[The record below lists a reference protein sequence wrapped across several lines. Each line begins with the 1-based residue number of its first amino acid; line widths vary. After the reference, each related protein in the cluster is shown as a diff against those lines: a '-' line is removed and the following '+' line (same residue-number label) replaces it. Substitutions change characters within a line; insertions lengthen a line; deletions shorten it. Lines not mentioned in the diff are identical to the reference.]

1 MNTIKPKEK
10 TCVQMFHNEES
21 LLSEF
26 VTIKLT
32 FEIYFLTGLNGTD
45 EKAQKICSIDCF
57 LSSVKF
63 FSLLC
68 NIYESRSSSPHSL
81 GLEFETNC
89 RCPGSIYYVIGDE
102 ITVGIQSP
110 WG

>member
-1 MNTIKPKEK
+1 MVYVLVNTIKPKEK

-63 FSLLC
+63 FFLLC
-68 NIYESRSSSPHSL
+68 NIYESRSSSPPQFGGWNL
-81 GLEFETNC
+81 RQIADVLVVY
-89 RCPGSIYYVIGDE
+89 IM
-102 ITVGIQSP
+102 
-110 WG
+110 